1 MSDNIEPAIVYQ
13 RTERGEDLL
22 TAGASKL
29 GRVARRL
36 LPLIDGR
43 RRVADLPETVRPGD
57 LEAAITE
64 LQTEGLIRFTGRDE
78 SQSEI
83 DLQARSQAEFSELVL
98 LKSELA
104 GLFTREMG
112 NPGEIWDAR
121 VADCVSLDVLRRV
134 LREAIDVAYFRSG
147 AAVARCIV
155 DQVRP
160 IFRNRRRQ

>member
-1 MSDNIEPAIVYQ
+1 MSDNTEPALVYQ

-22 TAGASKL
+22 AAGASRL

-36 LPLIDGR
+36 LPLFDGR
-43 RRVADLPETVRPGD
+43 RRVADLPDTMRPGD

-64 LQTEGLIRFTGRDE
+64 LQTEGLIRFTGRDD
-78 SQSEI
+78 SQPDVDER
-83 DLQARSQAEFSELVL
+83 ARSEAEFSELVL
-98 LKSELA
+98 LKSQLA
-104 GLFTREMG
+104 GLFSREMG

-121 VADCVSLDVLRRV
+121 VADCVSLDVMRRV

-147 AAVARCIV
+147 AAVARSIV

-160 IFRNRRRQ
+160 IFRNRRRN